1 MLSVQT
7 ALFVYLAGVAVGLWR
22 TDDRPAVRALMAV
35 SWPIGV
41 LAFVVTL
48 SVVFAASVV
57 AFPAVGAT
65 VVAGAALA
73 WWLFT

>member
-1 MLSVQT
+1 MQT
-7 ALFVYLAGVAVGLWR
+7 ALFLYLAGVVVGLWR

-35 SWPIGV
+35 LWPIGP
-41 LAFVVTL
+41 LAFAVTF
-48 SVVFAASVV
+48 SVLLAASIV

-73 WWLFT
+73 WWLIA